1 MVDQPHVLKSIR
13 AMLMSHKIYLPEETV
28 EEHCLPS
35 NVVDMEHVRA
45 VVRYQEDQV
54 MKLAP
59 RLKEE
64 DTDPK
69 HFSKMDVGSALHVF
83 SHDTASAIRW
93 LVNKRDYPI
102 AYLSTAWFI
111 DQVAEWFRLMS
122 SRYGHAF
129 LLTFDRLFC
138 GVLVPW

>member
-69 HFSKMDVGSALHVF
+69 HFSKMDVASALHVF

-102 AYLSTAWFI
+102 SYLSTAWFI
-111 DQVAEWFRLMS
+111 DQVAEWFRLMA
-122 SRYGHAF
+122 SRYGCWCSFYFAE
-129 LLTFDRLFC
+129 
-138 GVLVPW
+138 V